1 MLTEKDL
8 QSRKLPELKELG
20 SKLEIPKAKTMK
32 KGELVD
38 AIKVKLNITSEAQA
52 PKEEAHQA
60 KPEQAP
66 KKGAAAEGGNQKEGR
81 KERHQGD
88 HPNRK
93 GPKNDRNRN
102 HHNNNRRRPK
112 EFHFEGIIAN
122 EGVLEIMT
130 SLVTRKIQISRRHG

>member
-38 AIKVKLNITSEAQA
+38 AIKVKLNIASEAQA
-52 PKEEAHQA
+52 PKDEAQEA
-60 KPEQAP
+60 KPEKAP
-66 KKGAAAEGGNQKEGR
+66 KKEAASEGGDQKEGR

-88 HPNRK
+88 HQNAKDTRTTATATIITTTVVDRK
-93 GPKNDRNRN
+93 NFTLR
-102 HHNNNRRRPK
+102 
-112 EFHFEGIIAN
+112 A
-122 EGVLEIMT
+122 
-130 SLVTRKIQISRRHG
+130 SLPTKAF